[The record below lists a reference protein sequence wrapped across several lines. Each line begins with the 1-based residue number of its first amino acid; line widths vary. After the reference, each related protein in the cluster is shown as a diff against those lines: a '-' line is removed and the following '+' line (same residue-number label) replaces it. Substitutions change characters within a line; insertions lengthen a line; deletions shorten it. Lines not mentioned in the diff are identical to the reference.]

1 MSSGGTDIMMDAG
14 DRSAGVP
21 ASDVVV
27 GGLPG
32 AKLRRVTAY
41 IEGNLHRP
49 LRLAELALVAHMS
62 PYHFARL
69 FKTATG
75 LPPHR
80 FVVHRRI
87 DAAAALLTGS
97 RSSIGVIARK
107 VGFTTASQFATAF
120 RRVRGL
126 TPTQYRAGRALG
138 PTRADMSSA
147 DSLTAAPC
155 LADQS

>member
-1 MSSGGTDIMMDAG
+1 MSNEGEGPPGTQT
-14 DRSAGVP
+14 P
-21 ASDVVV
+21 DVVV

-32 AKLRRVTAY
+32 AKLRRVTGY

-97 RSSIGVIARK
+97 RSSIGVIAGK

-120 RRVRGL
+120 RRVMGL
-126 TPTQYRAGRALG
+126 TPTAYRAGRALG
-138 PTRADMSSA
+138 QTRADMSSA
-147 DSLTAAPC
+147 EPLTAAPC